1 MTRRTRF
8 LALAFALAGPLGS
21 APAAAAQDDPAKVKR
36 DLFSVL
42 ALKGKPC
49 DAVKRYQRQGED
61 DYVVE
66 CRNGRG
72 YRVRIQGERVIVE
85 DR

>member
-1 MTRRTRF
+1 MTRRIVSPK
-8 LALAFALAGPLGS
+8 ALLLAGLLCA
-21 APAAAAQDDPAKVKR
+21 APALAAQDDPAKVKR

-49 DAVKRYQRQGED
+49 DQVRRYERQGED
-61 DYVVE
+61 DYLVE
-66 CRNGRG
+66 CANGRK
-72 YRVRIQGERVIVE
+72 YRVRIQGERVRVE